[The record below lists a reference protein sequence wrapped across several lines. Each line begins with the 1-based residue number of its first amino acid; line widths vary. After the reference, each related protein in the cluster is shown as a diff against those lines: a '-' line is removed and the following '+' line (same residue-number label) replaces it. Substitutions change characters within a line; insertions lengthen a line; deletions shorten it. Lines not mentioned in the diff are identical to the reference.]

1 MLQLVTLCHQVVQV
15 TAVDLDTGNNAR
27 LTYRLLSGSDVFG
40 IFPNSGWVYLRQP
53 LDREARDRYSLRVA
67 ATDNGTPATSATA
80 LVTVSVLDANDNDPV
95 FSQES
100 YQFSVEEN
108 LPRGAPVGVIRAAD
122 KDLDNNGAI
131 RYSLIPSNSSFQ
143 INPVSGKTMIS
154 LQRSIASCLL
164 VFPYQFYDITIMT
177 LSFTL
182 LLAKVG

>member
-1 MLQLVTLCHQVVQV
+1 MVDLCHPSHVPLCQQVVQV

-80 LVTVSVLDANDNDPV
+80 LVTVAVLDANDNDPV
-95 FSQES
+95 FTQES

-143 INPVSGKTMIS
+143 INPVSGKHLFTF
-154 LQRSIASCLL
+154 LFNYVLL
-164 VFPYQFYDITIMT
+164 VVYMYFPTYFLINDIR
-177 LSFTL
+177 
-182 LLAKVG
+182 